1 MLKTFIKIFEILLN
15 VLLNRGVKNFL
26 CEIIDLLFIDFRF
39 KSLTILRNNK
49 EELNYVP
56 YYSCILKK
64 NIKSFLKEKK
74 INNTY
79 FIDLGSGKG
88 RILLGLSDL
97 NFKKLIGV
105 EKDKLLFKE
114 SKKYIKKNYL
124 NTKIKILNND
134 FLKFKYNFSKNSN
147 LVFFWYGASSRF
159 ILKKILISL
168 KKKFRYNKIFFYI
181 IPKSDIPK
189 DLKNIKVLF
198 VFNDFKNDPSRNSK
212 IIKLL

>member
-1 MLKTFIKIFEILLN
+1 ML
-15 VLLNRGVKNFL
+15 
-26 CEIIDLLFIDFRF
+26 
-39 KSLTILRNNK
+39 
-49 EELNYVP
+49 
-56 YYSCILKK
+56 
-64 NIKSFLKEKK
+64 KK
-74 INNTY
+74 INCYLKSPKN
-79 FIDLGSGKG
+79 
-88 RILLGLSDL
+88 IL
-97 NFKKLIGV
+97 
-105 EKDKLLFKE
+105 
-114 SKKYIKKNYL
+114 KKNYL

-159 ILKKILISL
+159 ILKKILISF

>member
-1 MLKTFIKIFEILLN
+1 M
-15 VLLNRGVKNFL
+15 
-26 CEIIDLLFIDFRF
+26 
-39 KSLTILRNNK
+39 
-49 EELNYVP
+49 
-56 YYSCILKK
+56 
-64 NIKSFLKEKK
+64 
-74 INNTY
+74 
-79 FIDLGSGKG
+79 GSGKG

-159 ILKKILISL
+159 ILKKILISF
-168 KKKFRYNKIFFYI
+168 KKKFRYNKIFFI
-181 IPKSDIPK
+181 
-189 DLKNIKVLF
+189 
-198 VFNDFKNDPSRNSK
+198 
-212 IIKLL
+212 